1 MGVVAM
7 AEGLLHLALRVA
19 VLVRDLAE
27 FLHLCNLL
35 TVSLGEELDLQGSS
49 SHLNG
54 FTGLQGH
61 SLL

>member
-7 AEGLLHLALRVA
+7 AGGLGHLALRVA
-19 VLVRDLAE
+19 VPVRALAE
-27 FLHLCNLL
+27 LLHLCNLL
-35 TVSLGEELDLQGSS
+35 TIGLGEELDLQGSS